1 MMPYRRFLLEIGMG
15 NDQRGQDYTKAAKRA
30 ISNAIRRSS
39 IPFFETLQIDHKE
52 MNLKVTI
59 GVQDPSKVNI
69 EALHSALPR
78 GTAEFYLVKGGLNST
93 NPDSDNIIVIATA
106 AVEAFIEENSLR
118 RAYK

>member
-15 NDQRGQDYTKAAKRA
+15 NDQYGQDYTKAAKRA

-69 EALHSALPR
+69 EALHSAIPR
-78 GTAEFYLVKGGLNST
+78 GTAKFHLVKGGLNSK
-93 NPDSDNIIVIATA
+93 NPDSKNIIVIATA
-106 AVEAFIEENSLR
+106 AVEAFIEENSLI

>member
-15 NDQRGQDYTKAAKRA
+15 NDQYGQDYTKAATRA

-69 EALHSALPR
+69 EALHSAIPR
-78 GTAEFYLVKGGLNST
+78 GTAKSNSAKRALNTKHPDSKHISVIETAAIAPFIENNST
-93 NPDSDNIIVIATA
+93 TRP
-106 AVEAFIEENSLR
+106 
-118 RAYK
+118 

>member
-15 NDQRGQDYTKAAKRA
+15 NDQYGQDYTKAAKRA

-59 GVQDPSKVNI
+59 GVQDPS
-69 EALHSALPR
+69 
-78 GTAEFYLVKGGLNST
+78 
-93 NPDSDNIIVIATA
+93 
-106 AVEAFIEENSLR
+106 
-118 RAYK
+118 